1 MKIVI
6 FETEPWEQP
15 AFDPLKDE
23 HEVVLLET
31 KLTEENAD
39 TYADAE
45 IVSTFIYS
53 ALDEN
58 VLAKFNH
65 LKMIATRSTG
75 FDHIPLEYC
84 RNRGI
89 IVSNV
94 PEYGDS
100 TVAEHVFGLLLAL
113 SHKLVEAVDR
123 TRRGDFSLRGL
134 RGFDLQGKTFG
145 VIGTGSIGQHVIKI
159 AKGFEMNVIAFDV
172 NPDQDLV
179 DKLGFDYVSLD
190 GLLKESDIITLHIPA
205 NEHTYHLIS
214 DDEFEKMKDGV
225 VSAPFDDEGVPTGRV
240 VLIENGTLN
249 GFVHNTY
256 TAAKE
261 NISST
266 GNSVRPNSFRSGPE
280 VGTTNFYIQPGLSD
294 REKLIGEISRGLYV
308 TDVMG
313 MHTADPISGDFSVGV
328 SGLWIENGEMT
339 RPVKGAAVAGNIV
352 DFLTNVDCVANDIR
366 FFMGTGSPTIRVS
379 DITVSGGLD
388 D

>member
-58 VLAKFNH
+58 VLAKFNN

-172 NPDQDLV
+172 NPDQDLAN
-179 DKLGFDYVSLD
+179 KLGFDYLSLD
-190 GLLKESDIITLHIPA
+190 GLLEASDIITLHIPA

-225 VSAPFDDEGVPTGRV
+225 VLINTARGSVVHIEALARALSAGKVSAAGLD
-240 VLIENGTLN
+240 VL
-249 GFVHNTY
+249 
-256 TAAKE
+256 
-261 NISST
+261 
-266 GNSVRPNSFRSGPE
+266 PE
-280 VGTTNFYIQPGLSD
+280 
-294 REKLIGEISRGLYV
+294 E
-308 TDVMG
+308 
-313 MHTADPISGDFSVGV
+313 
-328 SGLWIENGEMT
+328 
-339 RPVKGAAVAGNIV
+339 
-352 DFLTNVDCVANDIR
+352 
-366 FFMGTGSPTIRVS
+366 PTIREESELLRSFYREQHNLQTLLAGHVLLRLRNVIITPHNAFYTQEAIWRILDTTLENIQKFISGSPINIVS
-379 DITVSGGLD
+379 NEH
-388 D
+388 